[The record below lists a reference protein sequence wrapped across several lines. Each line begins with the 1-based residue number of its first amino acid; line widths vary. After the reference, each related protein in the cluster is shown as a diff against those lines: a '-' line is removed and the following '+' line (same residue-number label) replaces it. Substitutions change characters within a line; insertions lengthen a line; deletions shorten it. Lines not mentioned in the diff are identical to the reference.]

1 MVMIL
6 WCHGCKDLENFVLL
20 LASLL
25 QANGFVVKL
34 DLLENNVVAEQGG
47 LAKYLVHGEDD
58 ADYVIV
64 VCTENAGLFYFYL
77 F

>member
-1 MVMIL
+1 MVMLL

-20 LASLL
+20 FASLL

-47 LAKYLVHGEDD
+47 LAKYLVRGEDD

-64 VCTENAGLFYFYL
+64 VCTENAGKLET
-77 F
+77 